1 MIKILIYGEGSTDC
15 GVHEFVTTELLE
27 GPVEVY
33 IRKILSDQEGVAF
46 TLITD
51 LRKEKLARPKFQRI
65 GENLKGHGLKASIL
79 MRLAIAD
86 KCDCAAYYSDGDRA
100 QGSDA
105 RRENVCRKRYKE
117 LKDEIIS
124 GFASAL
130 IETPM
135 ENAVHGVAIIPM
147 KMIESWLMGDPAA
160 FSCAFSRAGVEETHK
175 NRRQGR
181 QETCPNQ
188 PELDWGAHG
197 DPSSNYP
204 KNRLARILDVY
215 GKTCNRETFCEIAE
229 HSNVETLRQTC
240 PISFADFY
248 EQVRVLSNNSVKES
262 VNGYDHQ
269 KNTID

>member
-1 MIKILIYGEGSTDC
+1 MIKILIYGEGPTDC
-15 GVHEFVTTELLE
+15 GALDPLTGKLVE

-33 IRKILSDQEGVAF
+33 IRKILSDQEGVEF

-51 LRKEKLARPKFQRI
+51 LSKEKLDRPKFQRI
-65 GENLKGHGLKASIL
+65 GNSLKGHRGKASIL
-79 MRLAIAD
+79 IRLAIAD

-105 RRENVCRKRYKE
+105 RRENVCQRRYNE

-124 GFASAL
+124 GFASVR
-130 IETPM
+130 I

-147 KMIESWLMGDPAA
+147 KMIESWLMGDPTA
-160 FSCAFSRAGVEETHK
+160 FSYAFSRAEAEETHK

-188 PELDWGAHG
+188 PELDWGAHD

-229 HSNVETLRQTC
+229 HSNVENLRKTC

-248 EQVRVLSNNSVKES
+248 EQVRALSNDSVKES
-262 VNGYDHQ
+262 VNGCDHQ

>member
-1 MIKILIYGEGSTDC
+1 MIKILIYGEGPTDC
-15 GVHEFVTTELLE
+15 GELNFLTGTLVE

-33 IRKILSDQEGVAF
+33 IRKILGDQEEVEF
-46 TLITD
+46 TLTD
-51 LRKEKLARPKFQRI
+51 LTKEKRPKFQRI
-65 GENLKGHGLKASIL
+65 GKNLGKHGRNAALL
-79 MRLAIAD
+79 MRSALAD
-86 KCDCAAYYSDGDRA
+86 KYHCAAYYSDGDRA

-105 RRENVCRKRYKE
+105 RRENVCQRRYNE

-124 GFASAL
+124 GFASVR
-130 IETPM
+130 I

-160 FSCAFSRAGVEETHK
+160 FSCAFSHAEEETHK

-188 PELDWGAHG
+188 PELDWGAHD

-229 HSNVETLRQTC
+229 HSSVETLLQTC

-248 EQVRVLSNNSVKES
+248 EQVRALSNDSVKEA